1 MTNVYV
7 RRLCQWEADDHAM
20 NLIVRESGDR
30 KTISVPEGS
39 TVREALLS
47 CGINP
52 GGTCNGR
59 GECCHCDVFIK
70 DGRGLFYTLACQTP
84 VTDGMEVASVRTR
97 DIGETTRGLA
107 PIWRSDGQGWGYGLA
122 IDVGTTTIVCRLYN
136 QESGKLINTVRRAN
150 PQLVFGA
157 AVARRI
163 EACVEGKLKTMAKLL
178 EEVLAEM
185 TGTLASE
192 AGISP
197 SDINDISICGNTA
210 MELIAANVDP
220 TALSVAPY
228 MPPTLFGEEIDYL
241 TLVDSD
247 ITAGTAY
254 FAPCIS
260 GTIGGDITCGLL
272 AIDMARSNELTLF
285 LDLGTNGEMVLG
297 DKHGILACATTAGS
311 VFEGASIKYGAPAYQ
326 GSIYKVRYV
335 DGQLVTSVIGG
346 EEPLGI
352 CGSGFMDALAIMLDC
367 NILTPDGTIL
377 TAPEATCVSSCGLEK
392 YLCVEDG
399 EPCFRLSEGISIT
412 QHDIRVFLHA
422 KAGLSAGVRLM
433 LEKRGVAQDD
443 IRKIVFAGSFADRVT
458 LANASRLGILPPGLQ
473 NRTVSVGDAAVEGA
487 SALLLSDTANDQ
499 IEKIIDICEYIE
511 LRDNPEFEALASE
524 CMRF

>member
-1 MTNVYV
+1 
-7 RRLCQWEADDHAM
+7 M

-107 PIWRSDGQGWGYGLA
+107 PVWRSDGQGWGYGLA

-136 QESGKLINTVRRAN
+136 QETGKLINTVRRAN

-157 AVARRI
+157 AVAKRI
-163 EACVEGKLKTMAKLL
+163 EACIGGKLKTMAKLL

-228 MPPTLFGEEIDYL
+228 MPPTLFGE
-241 TLVDSD
+241 
-247 ITAGTAY
+247 
-254 FAPCIS
+254 
-260 GTIGGDITCGLL
+260 
-272 AIDMARSNELTLF
+272 
-285 LDLGTNGEMVLG
+285 
-297 DKHGILACATTAGS
+297 
-311 VFEGASIKYGAPAYQ
+311 
-326 GSIYKVRYV
+326 
-335 DGQLVTSVIGG
+335 
-346 EEPLGI
+346 
-352 CGSGFMDALAIMLDC
+352 
-367 NILTPDGTIL
+367 
-377 TAPEATCVSSCGLEK
+377 
-392 YLCVEDG
+392 
-399 EPCFRLSEGISIT
+399 
-412 QHDIRVFLHA
+412 
-422 KAGLSAGVRLM
+422 
-433 LEKRGVAQDD
+433 
-443 IRKIVFAGSFADRVT
+443 
-458 LANASRLGILPPGLQ
+458 
-473 NRTVSVGDAAVEGA
+473 
-487 SALLLSDTANDQ
+487 
-499 IEKIIDICEYIE
+499 
-511 LRDNPEFEALASE
+511 
-524 CMRF
+524 

>member
-1 MTNVYV
+1 M
-7 RRLCQWEADDHAM
+7 
-20 NLIVRESGDR
+20 
-30 KTISVPEGS
+30 
-39 TVREALLS
+39 REALLS

-107 PIWRSDGQGWGYGLA
+107 PVWRSDGQGWGYGLA

-136 QESGKLINTVRRAN
+136 QETGKLINTVRRAN

-157 AVARRI
+157 AVAKRI
-163 EACVEGKLKTMAKLL
+163 EACIGGKLKTMAKLL

-297 DKHGILACATTAGS
+297 DKHGILRIRGPSTRCAMWTGS
-311 VFEGASIKYGAPAYQ
+311 S
-326 GSIYKVRYV
+326 
-335 DGQLVTSVIGG
+335 
-346 EEPLGI
+346 
-352 CGSGFMDALAIMLDC
+352 
-367 NILTPDGTIL
+367 
-377 TAPEATCVSSCGLEK
+377 
-392 YLCVEDG
+392 
-399 EPCFRLSEGISIT
+399 
-412 QHDIRVFLHA
+412 
-422 KAGLSAGVRLM
+422 
-433 LEKRGVAQDD
+433 
-443 IRKIVFAGSFADRVT
+443 
-458 LANASRLGILPPGLQ
+458 
-473 NRTVSVGDAAVEGA
+473 
-487 SALLLSDTANDQ
+487 
-499 IEKIIDICEYIE
+499 
-511 LRDNPEFEALASE
+511 
-524 CMRF
+524 